1 MQPPVN
7 VARSMVAAPS
17 RATARI
23 AVKSGLARALLLRT
37 RMKRLVL
44 PLSVS
49 LLAAC
54 STGSPA
60 SPAAPDSGGDVSTSG
75 DDGGGGDTGTESDT
89 GTGPTDSG
97 APVSVTFAYA
107 PQWPG
112 VTKVEVVGGFGQ
124 STDWSKTASFLTLS
138 GSASMYTGTAM
149 LPPGQYLYVFRV
161 TGDDSAS
168 NPATYARYS
177 VDPTQPGF
185 ASCPMASP
193 TFSKIDNN
201 PCSQLTVTST
211 GTGTPAT
218 PVHVTGSVA
227 VDGAAAQDWMVVL
240 EREEP
245 MSHHYFANRVTVGS
259 AGTFDLIASAGNYR
273 LQVQYPTLLSASD
286 LDRDPGQ
293 LAALRR
299 AISASFE
306 LGTTPVTVPTPDL
319 GFHDYALFAPSGD
332 AGALPTSFTFE
343 TGEARLDVYGGP
355 GDGGVE
361 NIGDPWFTSAPTTDG
376 GIVLSAARSTR
387 PRPRRTPPPPARAT
401 CGAPSRRSAPTRAW
415 PGPTSRWCCR
425 SSGSERV
432 VASPACAS
440 STGSWARA
448 WGTRRAARSC
458 ASTWSRPGTT

>member
-1 MQPPVN
+1 
-7 VARSMVAAPS
+7 
-17 RATARI
+17 
-23 AVKSGLARALLLRT
+23 
-37 RMKRLVL
+37 MKRLVL
-44 PLSVS
+44 LLSVALAS
-49 LLAAC
+49 VPAVLLAGC
-54 STGSPA
+54 STGNPA
-60 SPAAPDSGGDVSTSG
+60 SPGAQDAGGDVSTSG
-75 DDGGGGDTGTESDT
+75 DDGGGGGDTGTGSDT

-161 TGDDSAS
+161 TGDASAAT
-168 NPATYARYS
+168 PATYVRYA
-177 VDPTQPGF
+177 VDPLQPGF

-193 TFSKIDNN
+193 TYSKIDNN

-211 GTGTPAT
+211 GTGTAAT
-218 PVHVTGSVA
+218 PVHVTGSVSIA
-227 VDGAAAQDWMVVL
+227 GAPAQSWMVVI

-286 LDRDPGQ
+286 LDRDPVQ

-299 AISASFE
+299 AISAAFE

-319 GFHDYALFAPSGD
+319 VFDAYALFSPSGD
-332 AGALPTSFTFE
+332 AGSLPTSFTFE

-361 NIGDPWFTSAPTTDG
+361 TIGDPWFTSDPTTDG
-376 GIVLSAARSTR
+376 GASFGGSFNTMQATQDAA
-387 PRPRRTPPPPARAT
+387 
-401 CGAPSRRSAPTRAW
+401 APGVRYL
-415 PGPTSRWCCR
+415 
-425 SSGSERV
+425 
-432 VASPACAS
+432 
-440 STGSWARA
+440 
-448 WGTRRAARSC
+448 WGTEQAFGAD
-458 ASTWSRPGTT
+458 ASVAWTNQSMVLPVVWH

>member
-1 MQPPVN
+1 M
-7 VARSMVAAPS
+7 
-17 RATARI
+17 
-23 AVKSGLARALLLRT
+23 ARALLLRT
-37 RMKRLVL
+37 RMKRLAL
-44 PLSVS
+44 SLSVS

-54 STGSPA
+54 STGNPA
-60 SPAAPDSGGDVSTSG
+60 SPATPDAGGDVATSS
-75 DDGGGGDTGTESDT
+75 DDGGGGDTGAGGDA
-89 GTGPTDSG
+89 GTGPADSG

-138 GSASMYTGTAM
+138 GSAGMYTGTAM

-161 TGDDSAS
+161 TGDASAS

-177 VDPTQPGF
+177 VDPAQPGF

-201 PCSQLTVTST
+201 PCSQVTVTSA

-227 VDGAAAQDWMVVL
+227 VDGAAAQGWMVVL

-259 AGTFDLIASAGNYR
+259 GGSFDLVASAGHYR

-306 LGTTPVTVPTPDL
+306 LTTTPVTGPTPDV

-343 TGEARLDVYGGP
+343 TGEARLDIYGGP
-355 GDGGVE
+355 GDGGVV
-361 NIGDPWFTSAPTTDG
+361 NIGDPWFASAETTDG
-376 GIVLSAARSTR
+376 GSTFGGDFNTPQKMQDAA
-387 PRPRRTPPPPARAT
+387 
-401 CGAPSRRSAPTRAW
+401 APGVRYM
-415 PGPTSRWCCR
+415 
-425 SSGSERV
+425 
-432 VASPACAS
+432 
-440 STGSWARA
+440 
-448 WGTRRAARSC
+448 WGTEQAFGAD
-458 ASTWSRPGTT
+458 ASVAWTNQSMVLPIVWQ